1 MDILV
6 KNLPNIGIVLAK
18 ELADVGITYASEL
31 EKVGSA
37 KALFLIRGSSGKG
50 CTSMLYALEGAIKN
64 IRWHGLSKEEKE
76 NAIKN
81 FDEIISRNEQ

>member
-6 KNLPNIGIVLAK
+6 KDLPNIGSVLAK

-31 EKVGSA
+31 EKTGSA

-76 NAIKN
+76 NARN
-81 FDEIISRNEQ
+81 ALDDFISKNEQ